1 MDSSETPIEL
11 GGISLDIIDETNVPE
26 KDYNVVSRPYSGEN
40 LILDEIT
47 SYADENTNPNAAYL
61 FTDNTSGSGTF
72 TVEKEERW
80 YAFVLEE
87 KSKVSIRLNMDAS
100 MDADV
105 YVFSLNSA
113 EGTLSVI
120 GGSTNSALGE
130 AEYYS
135 AVLEAG
141 TYFVGITNYA
151 GTGNYKA
158 IYYQTNVDVDY
169 EVNDSV
175 DTATDITFNKKMIG
189 VIDCPYD
196 IDLYKFTVSQYTWV
210 EIVGSLPSS
219 YGLKLVG
226 MSTGAQCDPLGDAG
240 NNYRFAPGTYWF
252 KVSTNDGGYSSS
264 VTYNLTFRK
273 NFESLQSDGYM
284 REGNGS
290 KTKINILQ
298 SNDRKITYVNGNK
311 VDISYSLY
319 WDGSNPYGSQIY
331 NISIMPDASTYC
343 KSMEI
348 AYYKESTKPI
358 MKDYS
363 YHSVLLMTFVSDR
376 DFYIIDC
383 QTSGAYAGETV
394 IRKCR
399 EVTVLVDPQSGKLVD
414 IVDPNY
420 YYSFPHEGT
429 NYIRIQRDYDTI
441 IWKS

>member
-1 MDSSETPIEL
+1 MTKKVLRSLLATVLTLVLVCPCGIVSRASELHEDMDSSETPIEL

-175 DTATDITFNKKMIG
+175 DN
-189 VIDCPYD
+189 
-196 IDLYKFTVSQYTWV
+196 
-210 EIVGSLPSS
+210 
-219 YGLKLVG
+219 
-226 MSTGAQCDPLGDAG
+226 
-240 NNYRFAPGTYWF
+240 
-252 KVSTNDGGYSSS
+252 
-264 VTYNLTFRK
+264 
-273 NFESLQSDGYM
+273 
-284 REGNGS
+284 
-290 KTKINILQ
+290 
-298 SNDRKITYVNGNK
+298 
-311 VDISYSLY
+311 
-319 WDGSNPYGSQIY
+319 
-331 NISIMPDASTYC
+331 
-343 KSMEI
+343 
-348 AYYKESTKPI
+348 
-358 MKDYS
+358 
-363 YHSVLLMTFVSDR
+363 
-376 DFYIIDC
+376 
-383 QTSGAYAGETV
+383 
-394 IRKCR
+394 
-399 EVTVLVDPQSGKLVD
+399 
-414 IVDPNY
+414 
-420 YYSFPHEGT
+420 
-429 NYIRIQRDYDTI
+429 
-441 IWKS
+441 